1 MNNNNS
7 IKNLD
12 MLKVLDN
19 LYAAAKEYGC
29 EDEVDYL
36 VLDHLLRTSINRV
49 AEQDSP
55 DKKAVIKQ
63 MREYVHDKIPN
74 LSACPIFK
82 TQPTKVRVI
91 MFLNYHGLESVSQFI
106 LLCIG
111 GALINVQF
119 NTQAGRRPRLWS
131 LSSCTAHSPTG
142 RPRSQAPRRT

>member
-1 MNNNNS
+1 MAKLVFKKCKIAVLHEKLYFCNDHAGSIMNNNNS

-63 MREYVHDKIPN
+63 MREYVHDKIPK
-74 LSACPIFK
+74 LSSCPIFK
-82 TQPTKVRVI
+82 TQPTKVRII

-106 LLCIG
+106 LKTK
-111 GALINVQF
+111 AKM
-119 NTQAGRRPRLWS
+119 R
-131 LSSCTAHSPTG
+131 
-142 RPRSQAPRRT
+142 